1 MSLGS
6 VDISFR
12 EPVGNSVEVR
22 SEALLCPGYPCHLL
36 FSEMGKTFEEKDE
49 NKGKKKKCSLD
60 TVKLPKPEGRS
71 ALISELR

>member
-12 EPVGNSVEVR
+12 HPVGNSVEVR

-36 FSEMGKTFEEKDE
+36 FSEMGKKFEEKDK
-49 NKGKKKKCSLD
+49 NKGKKKNVLWIPSSFQNLKG
-60 TVKLPKPEGRS
+60 VRP
-71 ALISELR
+71 

>member
-22 SEALLCPGYPCHLL
+22 SEALLCPEYPCHRL

-49 NKGKKKKCSLD
+49 NKGKKKNVLWIPSSFQNLKG
-60 TVKLPKPEGRS
+60 VRP
-71 ALISELR
+71 

>member
-12 EPVGNSVEVR
+12 EPVGNSVKVR

-49 NKGKKKKCSLD
+49 NKGKKKMFFGYRQVSK
-60 TVKLPKPEGRS
+60 T
-71 ALISELR
+71 